1 MGVSLKAQ
9 DIPKFPKGLMKKAGE
24 KAKSLIIEDAD
35 NGIFQNNQKKL
46 SYSEPYATLKQGS
59 MRRSGRGLK
68 KKGKGTRFK
77 AFKGKSLNTETAF
90 VNMRLTGQTLRRI
103 AVKTIKDGFK
113 LVFANGGIVE
123 GNANRGYV
131 LDDLR
136 DENYLKIEKMLG
148 IQLDRNIKKYTQV
161 KMTLPMG
168 E

>member
-1 MGVSLKAQ
+1 
-9 DIPKFPKGLMKKAGE
+9 
-24 KAKSLIIEDAD
+24 
-35 NGIFQNNQKKL
+35 
-46 SYSEPYATLKQGS
+46 
-59 MRRSGRGLK
+59 
-68 KKGKGTRFK
+68 
-77 AFKGKSLNTETAF
+77 
-90 VNMRLTGQTLRRI
+90 MRLTGQTLWKI

-123 GNANRGYV
+123 GNSNRGYV

-136 DENYLKIEKMLG
+136 DENYLKIEKMLD